1 MKKFWILSLLL
12 VVSITI
18 TWCLNSKKLNT
29 ENINTWT
36 SNTESSIW
44 TINDIVDY
52 NNMLKDLATR
62 CTTTENK
69 IIENYNKNDSNADV
83 RQAINDAIK
92 DCENVKN
99 KINKIWSREWDSSLK
114 DWIIAVVEKEID
126 YFNKFNELLPYLDKE
141 WLNKEEKIIYDTLLY
156 DAESIDQELNRSI
169 EDLRDIQEEFA
180 RNHWF
185 KLETQEENVE

>member
-1 MKKFWILSLLL
+1 
-12 VVSITI
+12 
-18 TWCLNSKKLNT
+18 
-29 ENINTWT
+29 
-36 SNTESSIW
+36 
-44 TINDIVDY
+44 
-52 NNMLKDLATR
+52 MLKDLATR

-83 RQAINDAIK
+83 QQAINDAIK

-156 DAESIDQELNRSI
+156 DAESIDQELNKSI

>member
-1 MKKFWILSLLL
+1 M
-12 VVSITI
+12 
-18 TWCLNSKKLNT
+18 TWCLNSKKSNT
-29 ENINTWT
+29 ENNTT
-36 SNTESSIW
+36 SNTENSVW
-44 TINDIVDY
+44 MINDVVDY
-52 NNMLKDLATR
+52 NNTLKDLATR

-83 RQAINDAIK
+83 QQAINDAIK

-156 DAESIDQELNRSI
+156 DAESIDQELNKSI

>member
-114 DWIIAVVEKEID
+114 DWIIAVVEKEIE